1 MIKNIQFKAF
11 IQVYLMKSFPN
22 RHDIV
27 YLGIGNEDGQMLL
40 YTQLPENRRTYDFC
54 NRTFQ
59 HVKNFIDCFNSYL
72 NIYGDVT
79 ADGNSLY

>member
-1 MIKNIQFKAF
+1 MIKNIRFKAF

-59 HVKNFIDCFNSYL
+59 QEFHRLLQLLSQHLWRCDC
-72 NIYGDVT
+72 
-79 ADGNSLY
+79 